1 MMPLAG
7 DLYVALLTRPC
18 GFLSSIATERYTE
31 YHGLSP
37 AANEPT
43 WIGVVRR
50 ASALVVTP
58 SEGFRDG
65 RQAGSQQDQ
74 YRATIMMAMTMN
86 AATSERTRSSLFDP
100 GLAAVS
106 DGGMAYFVGCGS
118 STNQPTSPDFI
129 GSSAMTIFST

>member
-1 MMPLAG
+1 
-7 DLYVALLTRPC
+7 
-18 GFLSSIATERYTE
+18 
-31 YHGLSP
+31 
-37 AANEPT
+37 
-43 WIGVVRR
+43 VRR
-50 ASALVVTP
+50 ASALVITP
-58 SEGFRDG
+58 SEGFRDR
-65 RQAGSQQDQ
+65 RQAVSQQDQ

-100 GLAAVS
+100 GRAAVS

>member
-31 YHGLSP
+31 YRGR
-37 AANEPT
+37 AAKQLT
-43 WIGVVRR
+43 SIGVTRR
-50 ASALVVTP
+50 ASAVVITP